1 MARFETP
8 CQVISLFVTAAAVAV
23 VLILFLN
30 AEVRHRDHEKT
41 EGEALLVKE
50 EVSAGADNTRVT
62 KRFRLAN
69 YYLKETFDAKYLVF
83 LVFRSEN
90 VEMDPHYK
98 HRSKRHVDTEYYG
111 NFVIEGEYDESVID
125 DPPEKSKTARYQNSN
140 LSQSLLSSSLKGHKI
155 RNIKEKVR
163 KLQRHSQVIYIFYL
177 PETYSLFS

>member
-62 KRFRLAN
+62 NRFRLAN
-69 YYLKETFDAKYLVF
+69 YYLKETFDA
-83 LVFRSEN
+83 
-90 VEMDPHYK
+90 
-98 HRSKRHVDTEYYG
+98 
-111 NFVIEGEYDESVID
+111 
-125 DPPEKSKTARYQNSN
+125 
-140 LSQSLLSSSLKGHKI
+140 
-155 RNIKEKVR
+155 
-163 KLQRHSQVIYIFYL
+163 
-177 PETYSLFS
+177 